1 MLRTCLD
8 TAETSTKDFPTATAT
23 PATTTAPAHSGSY
36 SDRVDKSAACIYD
49 NGDIF
54 ASHNNKSS
62 NHDVYRQATAFTDQ
76 FPIPEEIPGLPRHR
90 PGEYSPTYDRRSAAS
105 RLG

>member
-8 TAETSTKDFPTATAT
+8 TAETSTKEFPTATT
-23 PATTTAPAHSGSY
+23 PATTTAPAHSTGTY

-54 ASHNNKSS
+54 ANNKSS
-62 NHDVYRQATAFTDQ
+62 SHDVYRQATAFTDQ